1 MTSSRNRLLL
11 MLAIGLAGIK
21 FLVLPWIEQQA
32 AAAERLAVLTQR
44 LDRSTGV
51 VQNRESIRK
60 AVDEVEKSTITARTR
75 FPDEPDV
82 EGYRL
87 GVQQNIGSAGTTAG
101 VTLKAFEWI
110 VDGEVKPA
118 RLVYSRARV
127 QFEGGFRNLVTLQAN
142 LESRYPNMVIREL
155 NLSSSAMI
163 GAPDESLA
171 SLTLVADFYFRPSA
185 AGGVQ

>member
-1 MTSSRNRLLL
+1 
-11 MLAIGLAGIK
+11 
-21 FLVLPWIEQQA
+21 
-32 AAAERLAVLTQR
+32 
-44 LDRSTGV
+44 
-51 VQNRESIRK
+51 
-60 AVDEVEKSTITARTR
+60 
-75 FPDEPDV
+75 
-82 EGYRL
+82 
-87 GVQQNIGSAGTTAG
+87 
-101 VTLKAFEWI
+101 
-110 VDGEVKPA
+110 
-118 RLVYSRARV
+118 V